1 MDARKRVAEGMT
13 VYTRDGGKPGK
24 VMAADESGL
33 FVEKGFKDDDHV

>member
-13 VYTRDGGKPGK
+13 VYTRDG
-24 VMAADESGL
+24 L

>member
-13 VYTRDGGKPGK
+13 VYTPDGEKLGK
-24 VMAADESGL
+24 VTAADQSGL